1 MLNIKVVGP
10 GCSNC
15 QKLEDLCRGAVK
27 ELAIEANI
35 EKVTDINKY
44 ADLGIMMTPGL
55 IINGKVKLSGK
66 LPTKATLV
74 HWIMNELAAE
84 ESLPDSTHSA

>member
-1 MLNIKVVGP
+1 MMLNIKVVGP

-15 QKLEDLCRGAVK
+15 RKLEDLCKSIVK
-27 ELAIEANI
+27 ELALDANI
-35 EKVTDINKY
+35 EKVTDIKKF
-44 ADLGIMMTPGL
+44 ADLGILMTPGL

-74 HWIMNELAAE
+74 HWIMNEMAAE
-84 ESLPDSTHSA
+84 ELNQ

>member
-15 QKLEDLCRGAVK
+15 QKLEELCKDIVK
-27 ELAIEANI
+27 ELAIEAEV
-35 EKVTDINKY
+35 EKITDIKKFAN
-44 ADLGIMMTPGL
+44 LGVMMTPGL
-55 IINGKVKLSGK
+55 IINGKVVLSGK

-84 ESLPDSTHSA
+84 ESSSSG

>member
-1 MLNIKVVGP
+1 MLYIKVVGP

-27 ELAIEANI
+27 ELALDASI
-35 EKVTDINKY
+35 EKVTDIKQF
-44 ADLGIMMTPGL
+44 ADLGILMTPGL

-74 HWIMNELAAE
+74 HWIMNELAE
-84 ESLPDSTHSA
+84 EEKSSLST